1 MDSRKRS
8 ALLLR
13 CTTEEADMIREAAN
27 REHRTISGY
36 IMNVVMSRIRNRDT
50 AVQRMIQQTF
60 KRGRKE
66 EPS

>member
-13 CTTEEADMIREAAN
+13 CTTEEADLIREAAKA
-27 REHRTISGY
+27 EHRTVSGY
-36 IMNVVMSRIRNRDT
+36 ILNVVMSRIRNRDAT
-50 AVQRMIQQTF
+50 LQRMIQQTF